1 MKKSRLMYAI
11 ILCLAGAVQSCA
23 EIEVLQEDSA
33 EISVTNGFQVVT
45 SSSTSAAFEV
55 KSNSEWKVV
64 CNADWISD
72 YTKKGSGD
80 GVVTVFGEYG
90 FRKGTLGHICHH
102 GGQEIPLRDARADK
116 ARL

>member
-1 MKKSRLMYAI
+1 MKKTRLMYAI

-45 SSSTSAAFEV
+45 SSSTSAAFEFRLHQGRLRGRSRDSV
-55 KSNSEWKVV
+55 
-64 CNADWISD
+64 
-72 YTKKGSGD
+72 
-80 GVVTVFGEYG
+80 VFGEYR
-90 FRKGTLGHICHH
+90 FRKGTLGHICHY
-102 GGQEIPLRDARADK
+102 GGQEIPLRDTRADK